1 MKEWWIEQEYNENT
15 KKNEQKNEELN
26 FIYKINRRREDL
38 PQGPHNRQFS
48 RPVRKTFS
56 TSFYD
61 QFCSIVYYYFID
73 FMKKK
78 KNWFN
83 HPKRLAK

>member
-1 MKEWWIEQEYNENT
+1 MKEWWIEQEYNENI
-15 KKNEQKNEELN
+15 KKMNKQKKEELN

-61 QFCSIVYYYFID
+61 HFID
-73 FMKKK
+73 FIKRKKIGLFK
-78 KNWFN
+78 K
-83 HPKRLAK
+83 PSKRLAK